1 MLMFNVE
8 WFDKISIKKDGNC
21 MFRAISSFIDSNLFT
36 CRRKR
41 DGTAVN
47 KELKQKENKL
57 SESLRN
63 IVVSYMNLHKE
74 KFENSIFY
82 DDEYYDSI
90 DERID
95 NMIENGEYGGNLEL
109 YIMSKIYKIQINVF
123 VKNGK
128 GYNLISKIGKDSN
141 TSCNLFYNNNHYEL
155 LCIKDE
161 FKNLFNNSYKV
172 WVVENPNINFEEIV
186 NSDHSDSEYEI
197 V

>member
-1 MLMFNVE
+1 MFNVE
-8 WFDKISIKKDGNC
+8 WFDKICIQKDGNC
-21 MFRAISSFIDSNLFT
+21 MFRAITSFIDSSLFT

-41 DGTAVN
+41 DGSAVN

-82 DDEYYDSI
+82 DDDYYDSI

-95 NMIENGEYGGNLEL
+95 NMIEKGEFGGNLEL

-123 VKNGK
+123 VRNGK

-141 TSCNLFYNNNHYEL
+141 KLCNLYYNNNHYEL
-155 LCIKDE
+155 LNIKDE
-161 FKNLFNNSYKV
+161 FNEIFNDSFKQ
-172 WVVENPNINFEEIV
+172 WVIENPNINFEEII

>member
-1 MLMFNVE
+1 MFNFE
-8 WFDKISIKKDGNC
+8 WFNKISIQKDGNC
-21 MFRAISSFIDSNLFT
+21 MFRAISSFIDLSLFT

-41 DGTAVN
+41 DGSSVN
-47 KELKQKENKL
+47 KELKQKENNL
-57 SESLRN
+57 SKSLRY

-74 KFENSIFY
+74 KFANNIFY
-82 DDEYYDSI
+82 DDDYYDSI

-95 NMIENGEYGGNLEL
+95 NMIENGEFGGNLEL

-123 VKNGK
+123 VRNGK
-128 GYNLISKIGKDSN
+128 GYNLISKIGKDSH

-155 LCIKDE
+155 LSIKDE
-161 FKNLFNNSYKV
+161 FKYLFNECYNE
-172 WVVENPNINFEEIV
+172 WVIENPNINFEEIV